1 MTSCLFS
8 RQECKNNIVTC
19 HVSSQVGT
27 DGHAGGVWVG
37 NRVATVMSYLFLY
50 YTELY
55 YCTVL

>member
-1 MTSCLFS
+1 M
-8 RQECKNNIVTC
+8 
-19 HVSSQVGT
+19 GT

-37 NRVATVMSYLFLY
+37 NRVATVKFYLFLY